1 FGPSSWLEGFYLCA
15 LKCGSEMA
23 RYLGEDESADEYDRL
38 FASGK
43 AWTDENLFNGKW
55 YHQKV
60 DLTDKSVLEPYK
72 VCGDAMSY
80 WNDEAGE
87 IKYQIGEGSEI
98 DQLLA
103 QWHANIIGIGD
114 IFDPEQRKT
123 ALRNMFKNNF
133 VTSMRELYNPFR
145 LYSVNDDAGAIIC
158 TFPDG
163 AKKPAIPIPYC
174 QETMHG
180 FEYALAGLMISEGMI
195 EEGLTIVRSIRDRY
209 DGEHR
214 NPWNEI
220 ECGSNYARSMA
231 SFAMIPIFSG
241 FRFDM
246 VKKRIGFAPIV
257 NRDNFRCIW
266 SLDSGWGRVEMTEST
281 AKLTVLSGSLTV
293 RELAIDLSAET
304 VEIDGNA
311 VPFTAENGVITL
323 AEAVTAE
330 SEIVIR

>member
-1 FGPSSWLEGFYLCA
+1 MPWHRKA
-15 LKCGSEMA
+15 KKDA
-23 RYLGEDESADEYDRL
+23 ADCEKPR
-38 FASGK
+38 
-43 AWTDENLFNGKW
+43 
-55 YHQKV
+55 
-60 DLTDKSVLEPYK
+60 
-72 VCGDAMSY
+72 
-80 WNDEAGE
+80 AGE

-114 IFDPEQRKT
+114 IFDPDQRKT
-123 ALRNMFKNNF
+123 ALQNLFKNNF

-209 DGEHR
+209 DGERR

-241 FRFDM
+241 FKFDM
-246 VKKRIGFAPIV
+246 VKKKIGFAPIV
-257 NRDNFRCIW
+257 NQDNFRCIW
-266 SLDSGWGRVEMTEST
+266 SLDSGWGRVELNAEGAS
-281 AKLTVLSGSLTV
+281 LTVLAGSLTV
-293 RELAIDLSAET
+293 REIAIDFPAES
-304 VEIDGNA
+304 VEIDGKS
-311 VPFTAENGVITL
+311 VPFTVENGAIL
-323 AEAVTAE
+323 LHEAVTA
-330 SEIVIR
+330 SAEIVIR